1 MESLDLCKKIV
12 SVLDEKKGSDII
24 ILDISEI
31 SVLSDYFVLVS
42 ADNVRQ
48 LDALKDALKDALE
61 EAVHLDNRKAE
72 GESSSGWIL
81 LDYKDVIVHLFDKET
96 RSFYNLEKIWSDAKR
111 VEL

>member
-24 ILDISEI
+24 VLDISEI
-31 SVLSDYFVLVS
+31 SDYFVLVS

-48 LDALKDALKDALE
+48 LDALKDALE

>member
-1 MESLDLCKKIV
+1 MESLDLCKKIL

-24 ILDISEI
+24 VLDISEI

-48 LDALKDALKDALE
+48 LDALKDAL
-61 EAVHLDNRKAE
+61 EATVHLDNRKAE

>member
-12 SVLDEKKGSDII
+12 SILDEKKGSDIVV
-24 ILDISEI
+24 LDISEI

-42 ADNVRQ
+42 AENARQ
-48 LDALKDALKDALE
+48 FEALKDA
-61 EAVHLDNRKAE
+61 VQLDNRKAE

-81 LDYKDVIVHLFDKET
+81 LDYKDVIVHIFDKDT

-111 VEL
+111 VEC

>member
-12 SVLDEKKGSDII
+12 SILDEKKGSDIVV
-24 ILDISEI
+24 LDISEI

-42 ADNVRQ
+42 AENARQ
-48 LDALKDALKDALE
+48 LEALKDALE
-61 EAVHLDNRKAE
+61 DAVQLDNRKAE

>member
-24 ILDISEI
+24 VLDISEI

-48 LDALKDALKDALE
+48 LDALKDALE
-61 EAVHLDNRKAE
+61 ETVNLDNRKAE

>member
-12 SVLDEKKGSDII
+12 SILDEKKGSDIVV
-24 ILDISEI
+24 LDISEI

-42 ADNVRQ
+42 AENARQ
-48 LDALKDALKDALE
+48 LEALKDAV
-61 EAVHLDNRKAE
+61 EAAVQLDNRKAE

-81 LDYKDVIVHLFDKET
+81 LDYKDVIVHIFDKDT

-111 VEL
+111 VEC

>member
-24 ILDISEI
+24 VLDISEI

-48 LDALKDALKDALE
+48 LDALKDALE
-61 EAVHLDNRKAE
+61 EAVHLDKRKAE

>member
-24 ILDISEI
+24 VLDISEI

-48 LDALKDALKDALE
+48 LDALKDALE
-61 EAVHLDNRKAE
+61 EAVHYDNRKAE

>member
-24 ILDISEI
+24 VLDISEI

-48 LDALKDALKDALE
+48 LDALKDALE

-72 GESSSGWIL
+72 GERSSGWIL

>member
-12 SVLDEKKGSDII
+12 SILDEKKGSDIVV
-24 ILDISEI
+24 LDISEI

-42 ADNVRQ
+42 AENARQ
-48 LDALKDALKDALE
+48 LEALKDAVEDA
-61 EAVHLDNRKAE
+61 VQLDNRKAE

-81 LDYKDVIVHLFDKET
+81 LDYKDVIVHIFDNDT

-111 VEL
+111 VEC

>member
-24 ILDISEI
+24 ILDIS
-31 SVLSDYFVLVS
+31 

-48 LDALKDALKDALE
+48 LDALKDALE

>member
-12 SVLDEKKGSDII
+12 SILDEKKGSDIVV
-24 ILDISEI
+24 LDISEI
-31 SVLSDYFVLVS
+31 SILSDYFVLVS
-42 ADNVRQ
+42 AENARQ
-48 LDALKDALKDALE
+48 LEALKDAVEDA
-61 EAVHLDNRKAE
+61 VQLDNRKAE

-81 LDYKDVIVHLFDKET
+81 LDYKDVIVHIFDKDT

>member
-12 SVLDEKKGSDII
+12 SILDEKKGSDIAV
-24 ILDISEI
+24 LDISEI

-42 ADNVRQ
+42 AENARQ
-48 LDALKDALKDALE
+48 LEALKDAVEDA
-61 EAVHLDNRKAE
+61 VQLDNRKAE

-81 LDYKDVIVHLFDKET
+81 LDYKDVIVHIFDKDT

-111 VEL
+111 VEC

>member
-1 MESLDLCKKIV
+1 MDSLDLCKKIV

-24 ILDISEI
+24 VLDISEI

-48 LDALKDALKDALE
+48 LDALKDALE
-61 EAVHLDNRKAE
+61 ETVHLDNRKAE

>member
-12 SVLDEKKGSDII
+12 SILDEKKGSDIVV
-24 ILDISEI
+24 LDISEI

-42 ADNVRQ
+42 AENARQ
-48 LDALKDALKDALE
+48 LEALKDAVQLA
-61 EAVHLDNRKAE
+61 NRKAE

-81 LDYKDVIVHLFDKET
+81 LDYKDVIVHIFDKDT

-111 VEL
+111 VEC

>member
-12 SVLDEKKGSDII
+12 SILDEKKGSDIVV
-24 ILDISEI
+24 LDIAEI

-42 ADNVRQ
+42 AENARQ
-48 LDALKDALKDALE
+48 LEALKDALE
-61 EAVHLDNRKAE
+61 DAVQLDNRKAE

-81 LDYKDVIVHLFDKET
+81 LDYKDVIVHIFDKDT

-111 VEL
+111 VEC

>member
-24 ILDISEI
+24 VLDISEI

-48 LDALKDALKDALE
+48 LDALKDALE

-72 GESSSGWIL
+72 GREPAPAG
-81 LDYKDVIVHLFDKET
+81 F
-96 RSFYNLEKIWSDAKR
+96 F
-111 VEL
+111 

>member
-24 ILDISEI
+24 VLDISEI

-48 LDALKDALKDALE
+48 LDALKDALE

-72 GESSSGWIL
+72 EESSSGWIL

>member
-48 LDALKDALKDALE
+48 LDALKDALE

-72 GESSSGWIL
+72 GESNSGWIL

>member
-1 MESLDLCKKIV
+1 MTSREMLKIAYT
-12 SVLDEKKGSDII
+12 VLDEKKGSDII
-24 ILDISEI
+24 VLDISEI

-48 LDALKDALKDALE
+48 LDALKDALE

>member
-24 ILDISEI
+24 VLDISEI

-48 LDALKDALKDALE
+48 LDALKDALE
-61 EAVHLDNRKAE
+61 EARSLDNRKAE

-81 LDYKDVIVHLFDKET
+81 LDHKDVIVHLLIKKPDPFTTWKKFGLMPRE
-96 RSFYNLEKIWSDAKR
+96 
-111 VEL
+111 

>member
-12 SVLDEKKGSDII
+12 SILDEKKGSDIVV
-24 ILDISEI
+24 LDISEI

-42 ADNVRQ
+42 AENARQ
-48 LDALKDALKDALE
+48 LEALNDAVEDA
-61 EAVHLDNRKAE
+61 VQLDNRKAE

-81 LDYKDVIVHLFDKET
+81 LDYKDVIVHIFDKDT

-111 VEL
+111 VEC

>member
-12 SVLDEKKGSDII
+12 SILDEKKGSDIVV
-24 ILDISEI
+24 LDISEI

-42 ADNVRQ
+42 AENARQ
-48 LDALKDALKDALE
+48 LEALKDALE
-61 EAVHLDNRKAE
+61 DAVQLDNRKAE

-81 LDYKDVIVHLFDKET
+81 LDYKDVIVHIFDKDT

-111 VEL
+111 VEC

>member
-12 SVLDEKKGSDII
+12 SILDEKKGSDIVV
-24 ILDISEI
+24 LDISEI

-42 ADNVRQ
+42 SENARQ
-48 LDALKDALKDALE
+48 LEALKDALE
-61 EAVHLDNRKAE
+61 DAVQLDNRKAE

-81 LDYKDVIVHLFDKET
+81 LDYKDVIVHIFDKDT

-111 VEL
+111 VEC

>member
-12 SVLDEKKGSDII
+12 SILDEKKGSDIVV
-24 ILDISEI
+24 LDISEI

-42 ADNVRQ
+42 AENARQ
-48 LDALKDALKDALE
+48 LEALKDAVEDA
-61 EAVHLDNRKAE
+61 VQLDNRKAE

-81 LDYKDVIVHLFDKET
+81 LDYKDVIVHIFDKDT

-111 VEL
+111 VEC

>member
-24 ILDISEI
+24 VLDISEI

-48 LDALKDALKDALE
+48 LDALKDALE
-61 EAVHLDNRKAE
+61 EAVQLDNRKAE

-111 VEL
+111 VEV

>member
-24 ILDISEI
+24 VLDISEI

-48 LDALKDALKDALE
+48 LDALKDALE
-61 EAVHLDNRKAE
+61 EAFHLDNRKAE

>member
-24 ILDISEI
+24 VLDISEI

-48 LDALKDALKDALE
+48 LDALKDALE
-61 EAVHLDNRKAE
+61 EAVHLDNRKSE